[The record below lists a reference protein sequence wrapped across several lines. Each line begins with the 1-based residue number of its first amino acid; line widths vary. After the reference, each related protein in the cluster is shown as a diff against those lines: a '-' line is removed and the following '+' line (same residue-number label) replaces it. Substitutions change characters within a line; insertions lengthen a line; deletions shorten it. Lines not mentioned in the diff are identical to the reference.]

1 MGTSK
6 LTITHPEITHASLH
20 EYLSRQHPAR
30 VELRIAIL
38 HGVMDRVPIDHLSRR
53 RKMSRQGIYNLI
65 KRINKEGIMGLEDQ
79 HLGRPGKLTADIA
92 EDLKKTLIKS
102 PMDQGYLQLRW
113 DNPLVR
119 RYLKERH
126 GIVIGRAQLINWL
139 HSISIPVKLA
149 RKKYDKAASERRRS
163 FVDYLNQLADRI
175 TLFGDG
181 EGAQL
186 DAVLIAQWAPEGCP
200 PYLFTG
206 SVR

>member
-1 MGTSK
+1 
-6 LTITHPEITHASLH
+6 
-20 EYLSRQHPAR
+20 
-30 VELRIAIL
+30 
-38 HGVMDRVPIDHLSRR
+38 
-53 RKMSRQGIYNLI
+53 MSRQGIYNLV
-65 KRINKEGIMGLEDQ
+65 KRINKEGIIGLEDQ

-149 RKKYDKAASERRRS
+149 RKKYHKAASERRRS

-186 DAVLIAQWAPEGCP
+186 DAELIAQWAPEGCP
-200 PYLFTG
+200 PHLFTG